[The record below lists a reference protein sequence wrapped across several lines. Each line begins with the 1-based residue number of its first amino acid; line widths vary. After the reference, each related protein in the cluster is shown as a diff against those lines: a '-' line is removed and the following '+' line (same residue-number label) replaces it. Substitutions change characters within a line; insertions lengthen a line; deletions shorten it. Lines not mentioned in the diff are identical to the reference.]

1 MEISTERLR
10 LANVISLALIQ
21 IFIIIVFAVIPVYG
35 IYMAVQIFLIF

>member
-1 MEISTERLR
+1 MELTTERLR

-35 IYMAVQIFLIF
+35 IYMAV